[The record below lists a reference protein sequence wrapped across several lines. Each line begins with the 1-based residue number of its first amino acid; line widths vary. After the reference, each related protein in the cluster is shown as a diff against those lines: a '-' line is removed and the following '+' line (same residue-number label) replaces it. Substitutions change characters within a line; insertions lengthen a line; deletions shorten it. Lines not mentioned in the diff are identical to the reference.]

1 MTGTTA
7 DDATSFAFG
16 AGLNLDAAG
25 TGTDTVLVFNGVTD
39 QTSLS
44 ALQAAIGTI
53 TNEAVGDERIFV
65 FNGGSNAVMY
75 KFTAITAD
83 NVLSANEL
91 QILANFNIATLGTG
105 DFIFS

>member
-1 MTGTTA
+1 L
-7 DDATSFAFG
+7 D
-16 AGLNLDAAG
+16 LDAAG

-53 TNEAVGDERIFV
+53 TNETAGDERIFV